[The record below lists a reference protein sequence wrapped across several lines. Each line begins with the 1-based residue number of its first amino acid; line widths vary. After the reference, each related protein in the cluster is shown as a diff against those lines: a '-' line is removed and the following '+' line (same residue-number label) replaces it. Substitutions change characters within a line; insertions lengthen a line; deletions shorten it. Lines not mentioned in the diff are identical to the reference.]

1 MKYLK
6 NNRFQTKNLARF
18 CFNEKLPMT
27 NEAFAEEINKENNA
41 NENIAKWSQKI
52 IDERNS
58 LKGSVSEEEQRTIDK
73 QLLELDQKI
82 DKNHVDFKMFN
93 DSISNILNKYVDNV
107 SSQIGMT
114 KGVDLEGLDSFMG
127 LSVGNKVPD
136 EALKWTK
143 LVKMPKSINSNT
155 KELYRKYLQKKF
167 DEKIKKAETHSD
179 KILNAIGDKVDKE
192 WIDSVLTLDE
202 AKKVSDEMSKITYQD
217 FLETDDYKNSSEA
230 KAKAKFEQQRVKASI
245 ASDTLNS
252 KTMINS
258 TINIID
264 QAIFKNL
271 NRTPKQMNGVAN
283 NLYDPVIQ
291 LIGRSKIT
299 SPKNIRGV
307 KEKNGIKSK
316 GWVEDLQ
323 RNYLGFKDS
332 KVDGWL
338 GKNTLKALKKKL
350 TEDGILEK

>member
-1 MKYLK
+1 
-6 NNRFQTKNLARF
+6 
-18 CFNEKLPMT
+18 
-27 NEAFAEEINKENNA
+27 
-41 NENIAKWSQKI
+41 
-52 IDERNS
+52 
-58 LKGSVSEEEQRTIDK
+58 
-73 QLLELDQKI
+73 
-82 DKNHVDFKMFN
+82 
-93 DSISNILNKYVDNV
+93 
-107 SSQIGMT
+107 
-114 KGVDLEGLDSFMG
+114 
-127 LSVGNKVPD
+127 
-136 EALKWTK
+136 
-143 LVKMPKSINSNT
+143 MPKSINSNT